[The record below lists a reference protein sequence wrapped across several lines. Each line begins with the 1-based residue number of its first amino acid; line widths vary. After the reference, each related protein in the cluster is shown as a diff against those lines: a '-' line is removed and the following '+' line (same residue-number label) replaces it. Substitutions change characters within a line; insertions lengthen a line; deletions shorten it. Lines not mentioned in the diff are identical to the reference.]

1 MSLQDKVIII
11 TGANS
16 GVGAAAAKLLASK
29 GAKVVIAA
37 RRKDKLDA
45 VADEIKAKGGEAAA
59 VQCDISKNTD
69 CENLVKVAMDTFGK
83 VDGLVNDAAV
93 LDTNLH
99 AIDDFDDAELQKLIS
114 INQVGTMQM
123 LRATVKVMKTGA
135 SIVNIASV
143 AGVNGGGGAAY
154 VSTKAA
160 LIGITKHCA
169 MLLAKEGIRCNA
181 ICPGTIVTPMVAGMD
196 PAKLNQRMIGAMS
209 VHSDL
214 TLQPCQPEDVANII
228 AFLSSDESRAITGQ
242 ILVTDFGANL

>member
-45 VADEIKAKGGEAAA
+45 VADEIKAKGAKAVA
-59 VQCDISKNTD
+59 VQCDISKDAD

-99 AIDDFDDAELQKLIS
+99 AIDDFDDTELQKLIS

-123 LRATVKVMKTGA
+123 LRAAVKVMKTGA

-143 AGVNGGGGAAY
+143 AGVNGGGE
-154 VSTKAA
+154 
-160 LIGITKHCA
+160 IG
-169 MLLAKEGIRCNA
+169 
-181 ICPGTIVTPMVAGMD
+181 
-196 PAKLNQRMIGAMS
+196 
-209 VHSDL
+209 
-214 TLQPCQPEDVANII
+214 
-228 AFLSSDESRAITGQ
+228 RAH
-242 ILVTDFGANL
+242 V